1 MKQNLTQP
9 EEIDQILMAMAC
21 HDLKKLVVAVSGV
34 LEMHLQEVHKKMALH
49 AGGTPCIDDSVADM
63 QHASSDVLLCID
75 EILAALDTASSGIEP
90 LRVIMQH
97 VTESC
102 LIMPQQV
109 PHVAAN
115 MGYAKG
121 LPDSPRIF
129 GVCGAL

>member
-9 EEIDQILMAMAC
+9 EEIDQILMAMSI
-21 HDLKKLVVAVSGV
+21 HDLKKLVAVSGV

-63 QHASSDVLLCID
+63 QHASGDVLLCID

-97 VTESC
+97 VNESC
-102 LIMPQQV
+102 LIVSKQIS
-109 PHVAAN
+109 HVAAN
-115 MGYAKG
+115 VEYAKK
-121 LPDSPRIF
+121 LPDTQKIF
-129 GVCGAL
+129 EVCGAL